1 MSMLLI
7 IRVLLFYEFRYDKPK
22 IELVINVPSKDR
34 KGLVKVEIEYIRD
47 YSTRYGDRLINKMA
61 VVKKEREPAKFKAE
75 IENEQHLQE
84 RIKKLALTLRIKDD
98 VVNKLLILMAKLTA
112 SVMRQRR
119 DITNNQKRKQ
129 GQS

>member
-84 RIKKLALTLRIKDD
+84 RIKKLGLTLRIKDD